1 MTNIAMENPS
11 KWRFLAGKIIFKWAI
26 YTMTM
31 LNNQRVISISE
42 GFDESICWQQCSI
55 NKIIVPM
62 DRPLNDTQQIYDQE

>member
-1 MTNIAMENPS
+1 
-11 KWRFLAGKIIFKWAI
+11 
-26 YTMTM
+26 MTM

-62 DRPLNDTQQIYDQE
+62 DRPLNDTQQIYDQEWCEDNVIFVCQNGYTQHANTRIW